1 MPISGRPAPAHGRC
15 RRSRTWSRSSA
26 RSMSAKASI
35 KNVVE
40 TPWQQYPGH
49 FGGALSKPLV
59 RPETSGSRMVDYRIS
74 TYQPM
79 AYVETHTHKV
89 QEQIYH
95 VLEGEGAMEIEGRTT
110 IVRRHDVIF
119 IPPGVA
125 HSIRNNGLAHP
136 TFILAPTPVND
147 K

>member
-15 RRSRTWSRSSA
+15 RRSRTWSRSSG

-59 RPETSGSRMVDYRIS
+59 RPETTGSRMVDYRIS

-79 AYVETHTHKV
+79 AYGESDTHKR
-89 QEQIYH
+89 QDQIYH

-119 IPPGVA
+119 IPAGVA
-125 HSIRNNGLAHP
+125 HAIRNNGLADL
-136 TFILAPTPVND
+136 TFIVVTTPVDD